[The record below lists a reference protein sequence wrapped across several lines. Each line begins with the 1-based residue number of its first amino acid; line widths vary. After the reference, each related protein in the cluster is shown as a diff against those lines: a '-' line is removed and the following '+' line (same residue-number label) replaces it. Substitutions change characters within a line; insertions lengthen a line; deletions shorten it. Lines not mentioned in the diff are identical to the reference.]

1 MRIVY
6 IADDGKEFDDEYECK
21 DYEWKLNYPHI
32 ENVRLYGKH
41 NKKLG
46 DIFSEKTYCEVQK
59 IIISDEKA
67 LNDFQDLA
75 KYTGFCCYEDIIE
88 CGEWKFSDEEE
99 TFVKK

>member
-21 DYEWKLNYPHI
+21 DYEWKLNHPHI

-41 NKKLG
+41 NKKLH
-46 DIFSEKTYCEVQK
+46 SEKTYCEVRNV
-59 IIISDEKA
+59 IISDKNA
-67 LNDFQDLA
+67 LNDLQDLA
-75 KYTGFCCYEDIIE
+75 KYTGFCCYEDITE